1 MTAYNTRSASSIWL
15 VGATNETFQTSKLPS
30 RGDILKVL
38 FYYHTDEAMS
48 LKESIDKSVSLLLPI
63 WEMARIPTKARNHVV
78 EHVRKLHAEWQCLKK
93 NINRSSATNL
103 SNQEKFC
110 ERLDDLF
117 DIAHQ
122 GAMSTIKIEED
133 RLFLVAQREKG
144 RRGKMGGV
152 DKAHALKEE
161 RAIYSIKM
169 WLFRKQYE
177 PLQPGASSRK
187 SRGLS
192 YGQKMWN
199 HLQEVSLFI
208 TKVYLKYWFESP
220 AANCA
225 PRQDLELLCALSEYP
240 NTEIAKAAT
249 TAFGRHL
256 WYLSETLVALGF
268 FDDAVTIEEK
278 RLMVLSLKEVEGSDE
293 PLKRIQP
300 FQHPTTKK
308 LHNFVTKSTINFFTI
323 LGLSHEFLQVDPS
336 DWEFQPE
343 YQESKRLVLSLKVI
357 NDLAERGVALIQ
369 EFNSSLTRNEEQ
381 KQYLLQV
388 VENHRKK
395 FSAPTKSSAVD
406 AKLQLLANSK

>member
-30 RGDILKVL
+30 RGDILKVYL
-38 FYYHTDEAMS
+38 QDITKQWYPGAIHRAR
-48 LKESIDKSVSLLLPI
+48 
-63 WEMARIPTKARNHVV
+63 WMA
-78 EHVRKLHAEWQCLKK
+78 
-93 NINRSSATNL
+93 
-103 SNQEKFC
+103 
-110 ERLDDLF
+110 
-117 DIAHQ
+117 
-122 GAMSTIKIEED
+122 
-133 RLFLVAQREKG
+133 
-144 RRGKMGGV
+144 
-152 DKAHALKEE
+152 

-192 YGQKMWN
+192 YGQKIWN

-369 EFNSSLTRNEEQ
+369 EFNSSLTRNQEQ

>member
-48 LKESIDKSVSLLLPI
+48 LE
-63 WEMARIPTKARNHVV
+63 
-78 EHVRKLHAEWQCLKK
+78 
-93 NINRSSATNL
+93 
-103 SNQEKFC
+103 
-110 ERLDDLF
+110 
-117 DIAHQ
+117 
-122 GAMSTIKIEED
+122 
-133 RLFLVAQREKG
+133 
-144 RRGKMGGV
+144 
-152 DKAHALKEE
+152 
-161 RAIYSIKM
+161 
-169 WLFRKQYE
+169 YE

-192 YGQKMWN
+192 YGQKIWN

-278 RLMVLSLKEVEGSDE
+278 HLMVLSLKEVEGSDE

-381 KQYLLQV
+381 KQYLLQA

>member
-144 RRGKMGGV
+144 RV
-152 DKAHALKEE
+152 
-161 RAIYSIKM
+161 
-169 WLFRKQYE
+169 
-177 PLQPGASSRK
+177 QP
-187 SRGLS
+187 
-192 YGQKMWN
+192 
-199 HLQEVSLFI
+199 
-208 TKVYLKYWFESP
+208 
-220 AANCA
+220 
-225 PRQDLELLCALSEYP
+225 CALSEYP

-249 TAFGRHL
+249 TVFGRHL

-388 VENHRKK
+388 VENHGKK

>member
-1 MTAYNTRSASSIWL
+1 M
-15 VGATNETFQTSKLPS
+15 
-30 RGDILKVL
+30 
-38 FYYHTDEAMS
+38 
-48 LKESIDKSVSLLLPI
+48 
-63 WEMARIPTKARNHVV
+63 
-78 EHVRKLHAEWQCLKK
+78 
-93 NINRSSATNL
+93 
-103 SNQEKFC
+103 
-110 ERLDDLF
+110 
-117 DIAHQ
+117 
-122 GAMSTIKIEED
+122 
-133 RLFLVAQREKG
+133 
-144 RRGKMGGV
+144 
-152 DKAHALKEE
+152 
-161 RAIYSIKM
+161 
-169 WLFRKQYE
+169 
-177 PLQPGASSRK
+177 
-187 SRGLS
+187 
-192 YGQKMWN
+192 
-199 HLQEVSLFI
+199 
-208 TKVYLKYWFESP
+208 
-220 AANCA
+220 
-225 PRQDLELLCALSEYP
+225 
-240 NTEIAKAAT
+240 
-249 TAFGRHL
+249 
-256 WYLSETLVALGF
+256 SETLVALGF